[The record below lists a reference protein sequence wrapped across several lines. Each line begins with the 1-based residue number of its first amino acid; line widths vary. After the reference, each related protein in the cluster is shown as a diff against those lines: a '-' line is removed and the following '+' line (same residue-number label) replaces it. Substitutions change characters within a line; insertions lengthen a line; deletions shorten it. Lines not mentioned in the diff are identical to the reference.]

1 MAIRKTRSKGSF
13 VIEALIN
20 AVIVFSIAIFLS
32 LTFRYTTVSG
42 DSMNPTFNDGDK
54 LIITG
59 LFYQPNRGDV
69 VVFDGNITDGYD
81 NKPVIKRIIALEGD
95 TVKIENRI
103 IYVMERGND
112 DFVIVDYVDDMDI
125 PEQDM
130 KSMVVPEGEMFVM
143 GDNVNNSKDS
153 RDASV
158 GTIKVDFIIGKVILR
173 FYSEDIVYSDET
185 LKYEKI
191 GKIVFDTSFTYSK

>member
-20 AVIVFSIAIFLS
+20 AVIVFAIAIFLS

-42 DSMNPTFNDGDK
+42 DSMNPTFKDGDK

-112 DFVIVDYVDDMDI
+112 DFVIVDYVDGMDI